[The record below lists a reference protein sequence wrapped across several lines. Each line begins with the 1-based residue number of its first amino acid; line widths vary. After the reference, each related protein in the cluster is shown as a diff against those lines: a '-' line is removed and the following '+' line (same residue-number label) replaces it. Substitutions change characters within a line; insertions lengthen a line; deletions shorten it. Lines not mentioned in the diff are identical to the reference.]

1 MNEIPYTAET
11 CIYLKDGVHRKLTRA
26 DLPSKESDFY
36 NALTMFNT
44 YRELT
49 KCLIKQVDEDS
60 LQDVIVFNNLPEL
73 VCLYRGANKEEAT
86 VGFGQSWSMSKK
98 VAEFFAYKH
107 YSSWSYKDIAY
118 FANVNRC
125 VFQAFVPREHII
137 MYYNGRQEFECI
149 LDPEYTVDSAIRE
162 V

>member
-11 CIYLKDGVHRKLTRA
+11 RIYLKDGVHRKLTRA
-26 DLPSKESDFY
+26 DLPSKEWDFY
-36 NALTMFNT
+36 NALTMFDKHKEI
-44 YRELT
+44 R
-49 KCLIKQVDEDS
+49 KCLRNSVDEDS
-60 LQDVIVFNNLPEL
+60 LMDAIVFNNLPEL
-73 VCLYRGANKEEAT
+73 VCLYRGANKDEAT
-86 VGFGQSWSMSKK
+86 TGFGQSWSMSKK
-98 VAEFFAYKH
+98 IAEFFAYEH
-107 YSSWSYKDIAY
+107 YSSWSYKDIDY

-149 LDPEYTVDSAIRE
+149 LDPEYTVDSAIRA